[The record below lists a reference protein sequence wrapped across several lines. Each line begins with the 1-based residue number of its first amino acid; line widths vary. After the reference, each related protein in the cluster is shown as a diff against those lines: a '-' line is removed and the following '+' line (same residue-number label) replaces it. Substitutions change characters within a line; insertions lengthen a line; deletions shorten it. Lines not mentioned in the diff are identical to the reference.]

1 MAEEQKKEA
10 KKWGKEK
17 GAEGDKSQPQ
27 AKGEKKQDPRAQPK
41 RLIQIVRVAETDL
54 DGNKTVASQIKKI
67 KGVSH
72 MLANAI
78 SEVYHNADKKVVDLS
93 EQEIAE
99 LEEFVRHP
107 EKHGVPIWMLN
118 RRFDPDTAIDRHLIG
133 SDLVFTKSMDINKLK
148 RMKSYKGVRHG
159 LGLPVRGQRTRSSF
173 RTSGKSVGVA
183 KKKEQPAKASPS
195 KGGGK

>member
-10 KKWGKEK
+10 KKWGKETEGEK
-17 GAEGDKSQPQ
+17 GQ

-41 RLIQIVRVAETDL
+41 KLIQIVRVTETDL

-67 KGVSH
+67 KGISH

-78 SEVYHNADKKVVDLS
+78 AQVYPNSDKKVVDLS

-107 EKHGVPIWMLN
+107 EKHGIPIWMLN
-118 RRFDPDTAIDRHLIG
+118 RRFDPESSVDRHLVG
-133 SDLVFTKSMDINKLK
+133 SDLVFTKNMDINKLK

-173 RTSGKSVGVA
+173 RAKGQSVGVQ
-183 KKKEQPAKASPS
+183 KKKEQPAKAAPS

>member
-17 GAEGDKSQPQ
+17 AAEGDKGQHAS
-27 AKGEKKQDPRAQPK
+27 EKKQDPRAQPK
-41 RLIQIVRVAETDL
+41 KLIQIVRLAETDL
-54 DGNKTVASQIKKI
+54 DGNKTVISGIKKI

-78 SEVYHNADKKVVDLS
+78 AHFYPNSDKKIIDLTD
-93 EQEIAE
+93 QELAS
-99 LEEFVRHP
+99 LEEYVRNP
-107 EKHGVPIWMLN
+107 EKHGVPRWMLN
-118 RRFDPDTAIDRHLIG
+118 RRLDPETGIDRHLIG
-133 SDLVFTKSMDINKLK
+133 SDLVFVKNMDINKLK

-173 RTSGKSVGVA
+173 RTSGKSVGVV
-183 KKKEQPAKASPS
+183 KKKEQPAKAAPA